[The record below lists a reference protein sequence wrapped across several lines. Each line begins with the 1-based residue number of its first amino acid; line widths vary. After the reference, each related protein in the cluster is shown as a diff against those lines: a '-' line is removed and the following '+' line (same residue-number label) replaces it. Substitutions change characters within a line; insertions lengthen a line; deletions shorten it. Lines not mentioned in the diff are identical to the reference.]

1 MKGEIKIEGAR
12 ENNLKNIDVS
22 IPWHKFTVITGLS
35 GSGKSSLA
43 LDTLYA
49 EGLRRYIECLSTYA
63 RQFLERVDRPDMDD
77 ISGLPPAVAIE
88 SRNSVRT
95 SRSTVGTTTEIYDF
109 LRLLFS
115 KVGKTFCP
123 NCDIEVR
130 KRSPEDIASELIKE
144 YQDKRVVLTFPLDDL
159 NPTPK
164 GLLSKGFTRIWLSG
178 EISQIEELETLPDGA
193 QVVIDRVSIK
203 QSSFS
208 RLVDSLEVG
217 FSDSKYVN
225 VHIVDDKSLRYSKD
239 LECTT
244 CHTKFSEPEPLLFSF
259 NSPRGA
265 CLECNGFGNILKF
278 DPELVIPNP
287 DKTLAQGAIEPFT
300 KPSHQPRMR
309 KLLENATDY
318 GVDINKPFAK
328 LSKKETGLIYEGM
341 GSYKGINGFFKYLER
356 KNYKMHVR
364 VFLSKYRSAFDCEVC
379 GGSRLKKEALWVRI
393 NNKNIAEL
401 SDLSIDKLQNF
412 FDKLE
417 LSEYENQIADEI
429 LKQIN
434 SRIDFLLKV
443 GLEYLTLS
451 RLAKTLSGGEAQRV
465 NLACQLGST
474 LTETLYIMDEPSIG
488 LHQRDLTRLIELIK
502 ELRDRDNTIV
512 IVEHDLDM
520 IGSADHIIELGPLA
534 GEGGGD
540 IVYQGSVKKFIKNG
554 NDSLT
559 KKYLLQKEGIPIP
572 TKRRKGSGKSL
583 KVLGATEHNLKNIS
597 VSFPLKTF
605 ICVTGV
611 SGSGKSSLVHD
622 VLYSAMARKFHSDI
636 ERVGQFDEIKGID
649 NISDVI
655 MLDQNPIGKTLR
667 SNPVTYIKV
676 YDQIR
681 KLLAETWQAR
691 SKGLTPSHFSFNV
704 AGGRCEIC
712 EGEGRQKVE
721 MHFLADVYVICE
733 ECNGLRF
740 KKEVLDVKYKNK
752 NIIDI
757 LALTVDQAI
766 NFFYEVPALG
776 RKLKILQDVGLG
788 YIRLGQPA
796 PTLSGG
802 EAQRIKIAREL
813 GKRGGNDILY
823 ILDEP
828 TVGLHAE
835 DVKKLLDVINKLV
848 LTGHTVLVVEHN
860 MDVIKSADHLLD
872 LGPEGGDKGGHIVV
886 QGTPEEVAVCK
897 KSHTGKF
904 LKKVLNV

>member
-1 MKGEIKIEGAR
+1 MKGKIKIEGAR
-12 ENNLKNIDVS
+12 ENNLKDIDVS

-109 LRLLFS
+109 LRLLFA
-115 KVGKTFCP
+115 KIGKTYCP
-123 NCDIEVR
+123 NCDLEVK
-130 KRSPEDIASELIKE
+130 KRSPEDIAKELIE
-144 YQDKRVVLTFPLDDL
+144 NYLDTRAVLTFPLDDL
-159 NPTPK
+159 NPSPK
-164 GLLSKGFTRIWLSG
+164 GLLSKGYTRIWLNG
-178 EISQIEELETLPDGA
+178 ETSDIEDLDELPEGA
-193 QVVIDRVSIK
+193 EIVIDRVSIK

-208 RLVDSLEVG
+208 RLVDSLETG

-225 VHIVDDKSLRYSKD
+225 VHIVDGKAHRYSKD

-244 CHTKFSEPEPLLFSF
+244 CHTKFTDPEPLLFSF

-265 CLECNGFGNILKF
+265 CLECNGFGNILKL
-278 DPELVIPNP
+278 DPDLVIPNP
-287 DKTLAQGAIEPFT
+287 DKTLAEGAIEPLT

-309 KLLENATDY
+309 KLMENAAEY
-318 GVDINKPFAK
+318 GVDVNKPFSK
-328 LSKKETGLIYEGM
+328 LSKKQIDLVYEGM
-341 GSYKGINGFFKYLER
+341 GSFKGINGFFKYLER

-364 VFLSKYRSAFDCEVC
+364 VFLSKYRSAFDCDVC
-379 GGSRLKKEALWVRI
+379 GGSRLKEEALWVKI

-401 SDLSIDKLQNF
+401 SDFSIDKLQNF

-465 NLACQLGST
+465 NLSCQLGST

-512 IVEHDLDM
+512 IVEHDFDM

-534 GEGGGD
+534 GERGGD
-540 IVYQGSVKKFIKNG
+540 IVYQGAVKNFIKNG
-554 NDSLT
+554 TDSLT
-559 KKYLLQKEGIPIP
+559 KKYLLNKEGIPIP
-572 TKRRKGSGKSL
+572 VKRRKGSGKSL
-583 KVLGATEHNLKNIS
+583 KVVGATEHNLKNLT

-605 ICVTGV
+605 LCVTGV

-622 VLYSAMARKFHSDI
+622 VLYAALARRFHSDI
-636 ERVGQFDEIKGID
+636 ERAGQYDEIKGVN

-655 MLDQNPIGKTLR
+655 MLDQKPIGKTLR

-681 KLLAETWQAR
+681 KVLSETYQAK
-691 SKGLTPSHFSFNV
+691 SKGLAQSHFSFNV
-704 AGGRCEIC
+704 AGGRCEVC

-733 ECNGLRF
+733 ECNGKRF
-740 KKEVLDVKYKNK
+740 KKEVLDIRYKNK

-766 NFFYEVPALG
+766 NFFFEVPSLG

-813 GKRGGNDILY
+813 GKRGGKDILY

-848 LTGHTVLVVEHN
+848 LSGHTVLVVEHN
-860 MDVIKSADHLLD
+860 LDVIKSADHVID
-872 LGPEGGDKGGHIVV
+872 LGPEGGDKGGNIVV
-886 QGTPEEVAVCK
+886 QGTPEEVAECK

-904 LKKVLNV
+904 LKKALRF

>member
-12 ENNLKNIDVS
+12 ENNLKNVNVI
-22 IPWHKFTVITGLS
+22 IPWHKFTVVTGLS

-109 LRLLFS
+109 LRLLYS
-115 KVGKTFCP
+115 KIGKTSCP
-123 NCDIEVR
+123 DCNSEVK
-130 KRSPEDIASELIKE
+130 KRSPEDIASELIE
-144 YQDKRVVLTFPLDDL
+144 HYNGKRAVITFPIDDL
-159 NPTPK
+159 SPTPG
-164 GLLSKGFTRIWLSG
+164 GLLSKGFTRIWLGGSLS
-178 EISQIEELETLPDGA
+178 ELEELKELPEGTE
-193 QVVIDRVSIK
+193 VVLDRVSIK
-203 QSSFS
+203 KGSFS
-208 RLVDSLEVG
+208 RLVDSLELG
-217 FSDSKYVN
+217 FSDSKYVIA
-225 VHIVDDKSLRYSKD
+225 HILEDNSIRYSKD
-239 LECTT
+239 LECNS
-244 CHTKFSEPEPLLFSF
+244 CNRKFSEPDPLLFSF
-259 NSPRGA
+259 NSPKGA
-265 CLECNGFGNILKF
+265 CVECNGFGNVLRI
-278 DPELVIPNP
+278 DPNLVIPNP
-287 DKTLAQGAIEPFT
+287 DKTLAEGAIEPLT
-300 KPSHQPRMR
+300 KPSHQFRMR
-309 KLLENATDY
+309 KLLENAAEY
-318 GVDINKPFAK
+318 GVDINKPFSK
-328 LSKKETGLIYEGM
+328 LSKKETEMVYEGM
-341 GSYKGINGFFKYLER
+341 GSFKGINGFFKYLER

-364 VFLSKYRSAFDCEVC
+364 VFLSKYRSAFDCDTC
-379 GGSRLKKEALWVRI
+379 GGSRLKNEALWVKI
-393 NNKNIAEL
+393 DGKNIAEL
-401 SDLSIDKLQNF
+401 SDLSIDKLKDF
-412 FDKLE
+412 VDKLE
-417 LSEYENQIADEI
+417 LTEYENQIADEI

-443 GLEYLTLS
+443 GLQYLTLS

-488 LHQRDLTRLIELIK
+488 LHQRDLTRLIELIM

-512 IVEHDLDM
+512 IVEHDFDM
-520 IGSADHIIELGPLA
+520 IGSADHIIELGPMA
-534 GEGGGD
+534 GERGGN
-540 IVYQGSVKKFIKNG
+540 IVYQGDIKNFLKNG
-554 NDSLT
+554 TESLT
-559 KKYLLQKEGIPIP
+559 KKYLLQKEGIPVP
-572 TKRRKGSGKSL
+572 SKRRKGSGKSL
-583 KVLGATEHNLKNIS
+583 TIVGAREHNLKKLTLS
-597 VSFPLKTF
+597 VPLKTF

-622 VLYSAMARKFHSDI
+622 VLYAALARRFHSEV
-636 ERVGQFDEIKGID
+636 ERVGEFDEIRDMD
-649 NISDVI
+649 NVSDVI

-681 KLLAETWQAR
+681 KVLADTYQAR
-691 SKGLTPSHFSFNV
+691 SKNLTASHFSFNV
-704 AGGRCEIC
+704 AGGRCEVC

-721 MHFLADVYVICE
+721 MLFLADVYVVCE
-733 ECNGLRF
+733 ECNGMRF
-740 KKEVLDVKYKNK
+740 KKEVLDIKYKSK
-752 NIIDI
+752 NIMDV
-757 LALTVDQAI
+757 LDLTVDQAI
-766 NFFYEVPALG
+766 NFFYEVPSLG

-788 YIRLGQPA
+788 YLRLGQPA

-813 GKRGGNDILY
+813 GRRKGKDILY

-848 LTGHTVLVVEHN
+848 LSGHTVLVVEHN
-860 MDVIKSADHLLD
+860 LDVIKSADHVID
-872 LGPEGGDKGGHIVV
+872 LGPEGGDKGGNLVV
-886 QGTPEEVAVCK
+886 QGTPEEVAECK

>member
-12 ENNLKNIDVS
+12 ENNLKNINVS

-109 LRLLFS
+109 LRLLYS

-123 NCDIEVR
+123 NCDIEV
-130 KRSPEDIASELIKE
+130 KLRSPEDIARELVE
-144 YQDKRVVLTFPLDDL
+144 NYSDKRAVLTFPLDDM
-159 NPTPK
+159 NPTPN
-164 GLLSKGFTRIWLSG
+164 GLLSKGFTRIWLN
-178 EISQIEELETLPDGA
+178 EDILDLEDLEKLPEGSE
-193 QVVIDRVSIK
+193 VVIDRVSIK

-208 RLVDSLEVG
+208 RIVGSLETG
-217 FSDSKYVN
+217 FSDSKYVH
-225 VHIVDDKSLRYSKD
+225 VHIVDDKMLRYSKD
-239 LECTT
+239 LECTS
-244 CHTKFSEPEPLLFSF
+244 CHTKFSDPEPLLFSF

-265 CLECNGFGNILKF
+265 CPECNGFGNILKL
-278 DPELVIPNP
+278 DPSLVIPNP
-287 DKTLAQGAIEPFT
+287 DKTLAEGAIEPLT
-300 KPSHQPRMR
+300 KPSHQVRMR
-309 KLLENATDY
+309 KLLESAAEY
-318 GVDINKPFAK
+318 GIDVNKPFSK
-328 LSKKETGLIYEGM
+328 LPKKSVDSVYEGM
-341 GSYKGINGFFKYLER
+341 GSFKGINGFFKYLER
-356 KNYKMHVR
+356 KSYKMHVR
-364 VFLSKYRSAFDCEVC
+364 VFLSKYRSAFDCDVC
-379 GGSRLKKEALWVRI
+379 GGSRIKKEALWVKVGG
-393 NNKNIAEL
+393 KNISEL
-401 SDLSIDKLQNF
+401 SDLSIDKLKKF

-417 LSEYENQIADEI
+417 LSEYEAQIADEI

-434 SRIDFLLKV
+434 SRIIFLDKV

-451 RLAKTLSGGEAQRV
+451 RLSKTLSGGEAQRV

-512 IVEHDLDM
+512 IVEHDFDM
-520 IGSADHIIELGPLA
+520 IGSADHIVELGPMA
-534 GEGGGD
+534 GEKGGD
-540 IVYQGSVKKFIKNG
+540 IVYQGPVKNFLKNG
-554 NDSLT
+554 TNSLT
-559 KKYLLQKEGIPIP
+559 KKYLLEKEGMPVP
-572 TKRRKGSGKSL
+572 EKRRKGGSNKL
-583 KVLGATEHNLKNIS
+583 KIVGARENNLKDLTLSI
-597 VSFPLKTF
+597 PLKSF

-622 VLYSAMARKFHSDI
+622 VLYAALARRFRSDV
-636 ERVGQFDEIKGID
+636 ERVGLYDDIKGTD

-681 KLLAETWQAR
+681 KVLAETWQAK
-691 SKGLTPSHFSFNV
+691 SKGLTASHFSFNV
-704 AGGRCEIC
+704 AGGRCEVC

-721 MHFLADVYVICE
+721 MHFLADVYVVCE
-733 ECNGLRF
+733 ECNGNRF

-752 NIIDI
+752 NINDI
-757 LALTVDQAI
+757 LALTVDEAI
-766 NFFYEVPALG
+766 NFFFEVPSLG

-848 LTGHTVLVVEHN
+848 LSGHTVLVVEHN
-860 MDVIKSADHLLD
+860 LDVIKSADHVID
-872 LGPEGGDKGGHIVV
+872 LGPEGGDKGGNIVV
-886 QGTPEEVAVCK
+886 QGTPEEVADCK

-904 LKKVLNV
+904 LKKVLNL

>member
-115 KVGKTFCP
+115 KIGKTFCP
-123 NCDIEVR
+123 NCDIEVK
-130 KRSPEDIASELIKE
+130 KRSPGDIAKELIE
-144 YQDKRVVLTFPLDDL
+144 NFEEKRAVLTFPLDDL

-164 GLLSKGFTRIWLSG
+164 GLLSKGFTRMWLNG
-178 EISQIEELETLPDGA
+178 EISQLEELETLPDGA

-203 QSSFS
+203 QNSLS
-208 RLVDSLEVG
+208 RLVDSLEIG
-217 FSDSKYVN
+217 FSDSKYIN
-225 VHIVDDKSLRYSKD
+225 VHIVDDQSLRYSKD
-239 LECTT
+239 LECTS

-265 CLECNGFGNILKF
+265 CTECNGFGNILKF
-278 DPELVIPNP
+278 DPDLVIPNP

-300 KPSHQPRMR
+300 KPSHKPRMR
-309 KLLENATDY
+309 KLLESAADY
-318 GVDINKPFAK
+318 GVDINKPFSK
-328 LSKKETGLIYEGM
+328 LSKKETSLVYEGM
-341 GSYKGINGFFKYLER
+341 GSYKGINGFFQYLER

-379 GGSRLKKEALWVRI
+379 GGSRLKKEALWVKI
-393 NNKNIAEL
+393 QGKNIAEL
-401 SDLSIDKLQNF
+401 SDLSIDKLQKF

-417 LSEYENQIADEI
+417 LSEYESQIADEI

-488 LHQRDLTRLIELIK
+488 LHQRDLTRLIDLIK

-512 IVEHDLDM
+512 IVEHDFDM

-554 NDSLT
+554 TDSLT
-559 KKYLLQKEGIPIP
+559 KKYLLEKEGIPIP
-572 TKRRKGSGKSL
+572 TKRRKGSGRSL

-622 VLYSAMARKFHSDI
+622 VLYSSMARKFRSDI
-636 ERVGQFDEIKGID
+636 ERVGLFDEIKGVD

-681 KLLAETWQAR
+681 KVLADTYQAR
-691 SKGLTPSHFSFNV
+691 SKGLTASHFSFNV
-704 AGGRCEIC
+704 AGGRCEVC

-860 MDVIKSADHLLD
+860 MDVIKSADHVLD

-886 QGTPEEVAVCK
+886 QGTPEEVADCK
-897 KSHTGKF
+897 ESHTGKF

>member
-1 MKGEIKIEGAR
+1 MKGEIKIVGAR
-12 ENNLKNIDVS
+12 ENNLKNLNVS

-109 LRLLFS
+109 LRLLYS
-115 KVGKTFCP
+115 KIGKTFCP
-123 NCDIEVR
+123 NCDIEV
-130 KRSPEDIASELIKE
+130 KLRSPEDIVHELLE
-144 YQDKRVVLTFPLDDL
+144 HYQDKRAVITFPIRDL
-159 NPTPK
+159 NPTPN
-164 GLLSKGFTRIWLSG
+164 GLLSKGFTRIWLNKETS
-178 EISQIEELETLPDGA
+178 EIEELEKLPEGA
-193 QVVIDRVSIK
+193 EVVIDRIVIKKSSVSRI
-203 QSSFS
+203 
-208 RLVDSLEVG
+208 VDSLEVG
-217 FSDSKYVN
+217 FSDSKYV
-225 VHIVDDKSLRYSKD
+225 IVNILDGKALRYSKD
-239 LECTT
+239 LECTS
-244 CHTKFSEPEPLLFSF
+244 CHTKFAEPEPLLFSF

-265 CLECNGFGNILKF
+265 CLECNGFGNILKL
-278 DPELVIPNP
+278 DPDLVIPNP
-287 DKTLAQGAIEPFT
+287 EKSLAQGVVEPLT

-309 KLLENATDY
+309 KLLESAEEY
-318 GVDINKPFAK
+318 GVDTNKPFSQ
-328 LSKKETGLIYEGM
+328 LSKKSKDLVFQGM
-341 GSYKGINGFFKYLER
+341 GSFNGVNGFFKYLER
-356 KNYKMHVR
+356 KSYKMHVR
-364 VFLSKYRSAFDCEVC
+364 VFLSKYRSAFDCDVC

-393 NNKNIAEL
+393 GGRNISEL
-401 SDLSIDKLQNF
+401 SDLSIGMLKTF
-412 FDKLE
+412 FDKLKITD
-417 LSEYENQIADEI
+417 YESQIADEI

-434 SRIDFLLKV
+434 SRVSFLLKV

-488 LHQRDLTRLIELIK
+488 LHQRDLARLIELIK

-512 IVEHDLDM
+512 VVEHDFDM
-520 IGSADHIIELGPLA
+520 IGSADHIIELGPMA
-534 GEGGGD
+534 GERGGD
-540 IVYQGSVKKFIKNG
+540 IVYQGDVKSFLRNG
-554 NDSLT
+554 ADSLT

-572 TKRRKGSGKSL
+572 SKRRKGSGKSL
-583 KVLGATEHNLKNIS
+583 TVVGASEHNLKN
-597 VSFPLKTF
+597 VTLSFPLKTF
-605 ICVTGV
+605 TCVTGV

-622 VLYSAMARKFHSDI
+622 VLYSALARKFRSDI
-636 ERVGQFDEIKGID
+636 ERVGQYNEIKGMD
-649 NISDVI
+649 YISDVI

-667 SNPVTYIKV
+667 SNPVTYIKI

-681 KLLAETWQAR
+681 KVLAETWQAR

-704 AGGRCEIC
+704 AGGRCEVC

-721 MHFLADVYVICE
+721 MLFLADVYVICE
-733 ECNGLRF
+733 ECGGKRF
-740 KKEVLDVKYKNK
+740 KKDVLDVQYKNN

-757 LALTVDQAI
+757 LALTVDDAI
-766 NFFYEVPALG
+766 NFFFEIPSLG

-848 LTGHTVLVVEHN
+848 FSGHTVLVVEHN
-860 MDVIKSADHLLD
+860 MDVIKSADHVID

-886 QGTPEEVAVCK
+886 QGTPEEIAECK
-897 KSHTGKF
+897 KSHTGEY
-904 LKKVLNV
+904 LKRSLGL

>member
-12 ENNLKNIDVS
+12 ENNLKNVDVS
-22 IPWHKFTVITGLS
+22 IPWHKFTVVTGLS

-109 LRLLFS
+109 LRLLFA
-115 KVGKTFCP
+115 KIGKTFCP
-123 NCDIEVR
+123 TCSIEV
-130 KRSPEDIASELIKE
+130 KIKSPEDIAAELVNGYSEN
-144 YQDKRVVLTFPLDDL
+144 RAVMTFPLDDI

-164 GLLSKGFTRIWLSG
+164 GLLSKGFTRIWLDG
-178 EISQIEELETLPDGA
+178 EISDLEELDELPQGA

-208 RLVDSLEVG
+208 RIVESLEAG
-217 FSDSKYVN
+217 FSDSKYVI
-225 VHIVDDKSLRYSKD
+225 VHIVDGESLRFSKD
-239 LECTT
+239 LECTS
-244 CHTKFSEPEPLLFSF
+244 CDAKFTEPEPLLFSF

-265 CLECNGFGNILKF
+265 CAECNGFGNILKL
-278 DPELVIPNP
+278 DPDLVIPNP
-287 DKTLAQGAIEPFT
+287 DKSLAQGAIEPLT
-300 KPSHQPRMR
+300 KPSHQFRMR
-309 KLLENATDY
+309 KMLESAAEY
-318 GVDINKPFAK
+318 GVDVNKPFSK
-328 LSKKETGLIYEGM
+328 LPKKSVERVYEGM
-341 GSYKGINGFFKYLER
+341 GSFKGINGFFAYLER
-356 KNYKMHVR
+356 KSYKMHVR

-379 GGSRLKKEALWVRI
+379 GGSRLKNEALWVKVGGRS
-393 NNKNIAEL
+393 IAEL
-401 SDLSIDKLQNF
+401 SEFSILNLKKF
-412 FDKLE
+412 FDELE
-417 LSEYENQIADEI
+417 LSEYETQIADEI

-434 SRIDFLLKV
+434 SRISFLVKV

-451 RLAKTLSGGEAQRV
+451 RLSKTLSGGEAQRV

-488 LHQRDLTRLIELIK
+488 LHQRDLSRLIELIK
-502 ELRDRDNTIV
+502 DLRDRDNTIV
-512 IVEHDLDM
+512 IVEHDFDM
-520 IGSADHIIELGPLA
+520 IGAADHIVELGPKA
-534 GEGGGD
+534 GERGGE
-540 IVYQGSVKKFIKNG
+540 IVYQGEIKKFLNNG
-554 NDSLT
+554 VSTLT
-559 KKYLLQKEGIPIP
+559 KKYLLEQEGIEVPK
-572 TKRRKGSGKSL
+572 KRRKGSSKTI
-583 KVLGATEHNLKNIS
+583 KVLGATENNLKNLN
-597 VSFPLKTF
+597 VEFPLKTF

-622 VLYSAMARKFHSDI
+622 VLYAALARRFHSDI
-636 ERVGQFDEIKGID
+636 ERVGSYKEIKGLN

-681 KLLAETWQAR
+681 KVLADTWQAK
-691 SKGLTPSHFSFNV
+691 SKGLTASHFSFNV
-704 AGGRCEIC
+704 AGGRCEVC

-733 ECNGLRF
+733 ECGGKRF
-740 KKEVLDVKYKNK
+740 KKEVLDIKYKSK
-752 NIIDI
+752 NVIEI
-757 LALTVDQAI
+757 LELTVDEAI
-766 NFFYEVPALG
+766 NFFFEVPSLG

-813 GKRGGNDILY
+813 GKRGGSDILY

-848 LTGHTVLVVEHN
+848 LSGHTVLVVEHN
-860 MDVIKSADHLLD
+860 LDVIKSADYVID
-872 LGPEGGDKGGHIVV
+872 LGPEGGDKGGQIVA
-886 QGTPEEVAVCK
+886 QGSPEEIAQCK

-904 LKKVLNV
+904 LKKYLTT

>member
-1 MKGEIKIEGAR
+1 MNGEIKIEGAR

-95 SRSTVGTTTEIYDF
+95 SRSTVGTTTEVYDY

-115 KVGKTFCP
+115 KIGKTFCP
-123 NCDIEVR
+123 NCDVEV
-130 KRSPEDIASELIKE
+130 KLRSPEDIAKELVE
-144 YQDKRVVLTFPLDDL
+144 NYVDKRAVLTFPIEDM
-159 NPTPK
+159 NPTPR
-164 GLLSKGFTRIWLSG
+164 GLLSKGFTRVLLDG
-178 EISQIEELETLPDGA
+178 EISDLEDLEELPTQAE
-193 QVVIDRVSIK
+193 VVIDRVSIK
-203 QSSFS
+203 KSSFS
-208 RLVDSLEVG
+208 RIVDSLETG
-217 FSDSKYVN
+217 FSDCKYVH
-225 VHIVDDKSLRYSKD
+225 VHIVDGQMLRYSKD
-239 LECTT
+239 LECTS
-244 CHTKFSEPEPLLFSF
+244 CHTKFSDPEPLLFSF

-265 CLECNGFGNILKF
+265 CPECNGFGNILKL
-278 DPELVIPNP
+278 DPSLIIPNP
-287 DKTLAQGAIEPFT
+287 DKSLAEGAIEPLT
-300 KPSHQPRMR
+300 KPSHQFRMR
-309 KLLENATDY
+309 KLMESAAEY
-318 GVDINKPFAK
+318 GVDVNKPFSK
-328 LSKKETGLIYEGM
+328 LPKKSIERVYEGM
-341 GSYKGINGFFKYLER
+341 GSFKGINGFFKYLER
-356 KNYKMHVR
+356 KSYKMHVR
-364 VFLSKYRSAFDCEVC
+364 VFLSKYRSAFDCDVC
-379 GGSRLKKEALWVRI
+379 GGSRLKKEALWVKVGE
-393 NNKNIAEL
+393 KNIAEL
-401 SDLSIDKLQNF
+401 SDLSISKLKKF
-412 FDKLE
+412 FDKLKVT
-417 LSEYENQIADEI
+417 EYENEIADEI

-434 SRIDFLLKV
+434 SRISFLVKV

-451 RLAKTLSGGEAQRV
+451 RLSKTLSGGEAQRV

-512 IVEHDLDM
+512 IVEHDFDM
-520 IGSADHIIELGPLA
+520 IGSADHIVELGPMA
-534 GEGGGD
+534 GERGGE
-540 IVYQGSVKKFIKNG
+540 IVYQGDIKAFLKNG

-559 KKYLLQKEGIPIP
+559 KNYLLQKEGIPIP
-572 TKRRKGSGKSL
+572 DKRRKRSAKSI
-583 KVLGATEHNLKNIS
+583 KIIGASENNLKDLDVTI
-597 VSFPLKTF
+597 PLKTF

-622 VLYSAMARKFHSDI
+622 VLYSALARRFHSEV
-636 ERVGQFDEIKGID
+636 ERVGVYDEIKGMD

-676 YDQIR
+676 YDAIR
-681 KLLAETWQAR
+681 KVLADTWQAK
-691 SKGLTPSHFSFNV
+691 SKGLTASHFSFNV
-704 AGGRCEIC
+704 AGGRCDVC
-712 EGEGRQKVE
+712 EGEGQQKVE
-721 MHFLADVYVICE
+721 MLFLADVYVVCE
-733 ECNGLRF
+733 ECGGDRF
-740 KKEVLDVKYKNK
+740 KKEVLDIRYKNK
-752 NIIDI
+752 NINDI
-757 LALTVDQAI
+757 LAITVNEAI
-766 NFFYEVPALG
+766 NFFHEVPSLG

-813 GKRGGNDILY
+813 GKRGGTDILY

-835 DVKKLLDVINKLV
+835 DVKKLLDVMNKLV
-848 LTGHTVLVVEHN
+848 LSGHTVLVVEHN
-860 MDVIKSADHLLD
+860 LDVIKSADHIID
-872 LGPEGGDKGGHIVV
+872 LGPEGGDAGGHIVA
-886 QGTPEEVAVCK
+886 QGTPEEVALCK

-904 LKKVLNV
+904 LKKVLKT

>member
-109 LRLLFS
+109 LRLLFA
-115 KVGKTFCP
+115 KIGKTFCP
-123 NCDIEVR
+123 NCDLEVK
-130 KRSPEDIASELIKE
+130 KRSPEDIAKELIE
-144 YQDKRVVLTFPLDDL
+144 NYLDTRAVLTFPLDDL
-159 NPTPK
+159 NPSPK
-164 GLLSKGFTRIWLSG
+164 GLLSKGFTRIWLNG
-178 EISQIEELETLPDGA
+178 ETSDIEDLDELPVAAE
-193 QVVIDRVSIK
+193 VVIDRVSIK

-208 RLVDSLEVG
+208 RLVDSLETG

-225 VHIVDDKSLRYSKD
+225 VHIVDGKAHRYSKD

-244 CHTKFSEPEPLLFSF
+244 CHTKFTDPEPLLFSF

-265 CLECNGFGNILKF
+265 CLECNGFGNILKL
-278 DPELVIPNP
+278 DPDLVIPNP
-287 DKTLAQGAIEPFT
+287 DKTLAEGAIEPLT

-309 KLLENATDY
+309 KLMENAAEY
-318 GVDINKPFAK
+318 GVDINKPFSK
-328 LSKKETGLIYEGM
+328 LSKKQTDLVYEGM
-341 GSYKGINGFFKYLER
+341 GSFKGINGFFKYLER

-364 VFLSKYRSAFDCEVC
+364 VFLSKYRSAFDCDVC
-379 GGSRLKKEALWVRI
+379 GGSRLKKEALWVKI

-401 SDLSIDKLQNF
+401 SDFSIDKLQNF

-429 LKQIN
+429 LKQIH

-465 NLACQLGST
+465 NLSCQLGST

-488 LHQRDLTRLIELIK
+488 LHQRDLSRLIELIK

-512 IVEHDLDM
+512 IVEHDFDM

-534 GEGGGD
+534 GERGGD
-540 IVYQGSVKKFIKNG
+540 IVYQGSVKTFIKNG
-554 NDSLT
+554 TDSLT
-559 KKYLLQKEGIPIP
+559 KKYLLNKEGIPIP
-572 TKRRKGSGKSL
+572 LKRRKGSGKSL
-583 KVLGATEHNLKNIS
+583 KVVGATEHNLKNLT

-605 ICVTGV
+605 LCVTGV

-622 VLYSAMARKFHSDI
+622 VLYSALARRFHSDI
-636 ERVGQFDEIKGID
+636 ERAGQYDEIKGVD

-681 KLLAETWQAR
+681 KVLSDTYQAK

-704 AGGRCEIC
+704 AGGRCEVC

-733 ECNGLRF
+733 ECNGKRF
-740 KKEVLDVKYKNK
+740 KKEVLDIKYKNK

-766 NFFYEVPALG
+766 NFFFEVPSLG

-848 LTGHTVLVVEHN
+848 LSGHTVLVVEHN
-860 MDVIKSADHLLD
+860 LDVIKSADHVID
-872 LGPEGGDKGGHIVV
+872 LGPEGGNKGGHIVV
-886 QGTPEEVAVCK
+886 QGTPEEVAECK

-904 LKKVLNV
+904 LKKALHL

>member
-12 ENNLKNIDVS
+12 ENNLKNLNFS

-63 RQFLERVDRPDMDD
+63 RQFLERVERPDMDD

-115 KVGKTFCP
+115 KIGKTFCP
-123 NCDIEVR
+123 NCDIEV
-130 KRSPEDIASELIKE
+130 KLRSPEDIVHELLE
-144 YQDKRVVLTFPLDDL
+144 HFQDKRAVLTFPLEEL

-164 GLLSKGFTRIWLSG
+164 GLLSKGFTRILLNG
-178 EISQIEELETLPDGA
+178 ETSEIEELEKLPQGA
-193 QVVIDRVSIK
+193 EVVIDRVVIK
-203 QSSFS
+203 KSSLS

-225 VHIVDDKSLRYSKD
+225 VHILDGKALRYSKD
-239 LECTT
+239 LECTS
-244 CHTKFSEPEPLLFSF
+244 CHTKFTESTPLHFSF

-265 CLECNGFGNILKF
+265 CHECNGFGNILKL
-278 DPELVIPNP
+278 DPDLVIPNP
-287 DKTLAQGAIEPFT
+287 EKSLAQGVVEPLT
-300 KPSHQPRMR
+300 KPSHKPRMR
-309 KLLENATDY
+309 KLLESAEEY
-318 GVDINKPFAK
+318 GVDTHKPFSQ
-328 LSKKETGLIYEGM
+328 LSKKSKDLVFQGM
-341 GSYKGINGFFKYLER
+341 GSFKGIEGFFKYLER
-356 KNYKMHVR
+356 KSYKMHVR
-364 VFLSKYRSAFDCEVC
+364 VFLSKYRSAYDCDIC
-379 GGSRLKKEALWVRI
+379 GGSRLKKEALWVRVGG
-393 NNKNIAEL
+393 KNISEL
-401 SDLSIDKLQNF
+401 SDLSIDKLKIF
-412 FDKLE
+412 FDKLK
-417 LSEYENQIADEI
+417 LSEYESQIADEI

-434 SRIDFLLKV
+434 SRISFLVKV

-512 IVEHDLDM
+512 VVEHDFDM
-520 IGSADHIIELGPLA
+520 IVSADHIVELGPLA
-534 GEGGGD
+534 GERGGD
-540 IVYQGSVKKFIKNG
+540 IVYQGTVKNFLKNG
-554 NDSLT
+554 ADSLT
-559 KKYLLQKEGIPIP
+559 KKYLLEKEAIPIP
-572 TKRRKGSGKSL
+572 AKRRKGSGKSL
-583 KVLGATEHNLKNIS
+583 TVVGAKENNLKNITM
-597 VSFPLKTF
+597 SFPLKSF

-622 VLYSAMARKFHSDI
+622 VLYSALARKFRSDI
-636 ERVGQFDEIKGID
+636 ERVGQYDDIKGAN

-681 KLLAETWQAR
+681 KVLADTWQAR

-704 AGGRCEIC
+704 AGGRCEVC
-712 EGEGRQKVE
+712 EGEGRQKIE

-733 ECNGLRF
+733 ECNGKRF
-740 KKEVLDVKYKNK
+740 KKEVLDIKYKNK

-766 NFFYEVPALG
+766 NFFFEVPSLG

-813 GKRGGNDILY
+813 GRRGGNDILY

-848 LTGHTVLVVEHN
+848 LSGHTVLVVEHN
-860 MDVIKSADHLLD
+860 MDVIKSADHVID
-872 LGPEGGDKGGHIVV
+872 LGPEGGDEGGHIVV
-886 QGTPEEVAVCK
+886 QGTPEEVAECK
-897 KSHTGKF
+897 KSHTGKY
-904 LKKVLNV
+904 LKKALGL

>member
-12 ENNLKNIDVS
+12 ENNLKNVDVS
-22 IPWHKFTVITGLS
+22 IPWHKFTVVTGLS

-109 LRLLFS
+109 LRLLFA
-115 KVGKTFCP
+115 KIGKTFCP
-123 NCDIEVR
+123 TCSIEV
-130 KRSPEDIASELIKE
+130 KIKSPEDIAAELVNGYSEN
-144 YQDKRVVLTFPLDDL
+144 RAVMTFPLDDI

-164 GLLSKGFTRIWLSG
+164 GLLSKGFTRIWLDG
-178 EISQIEELETLPDGA
+178 EISDLEELDELPQGA

-208 RLVDSLEVG
+208 RIVESLEAG
-217 FSDSKYVN
+217 FSDSKYVI
-225 VHIVDDKSLRYSKD
+225 VHIVDGESLRFSKD
-239 LECTT
+239 LECTS
-244 CHTKFSEPEPLLFSF
+244 CDAKFTEPEPLLFSF

-265 CLECNGFGNILKF
+265 CAECNGFGNILKL
-278 DPELVIPNP
+278 DPDLVIPNP
-287 DKTLAQGAIEPFT
+287 DKSLAQGAIEPLT
-300 KPSHQPRMR
+300 KPSHQFRMR
-309 KLLENATDY
+309 KMLESAAEY
-318 GVDINKPFAK
+318 GVDVNKPFSK
-328 LSKKETGLIYEGM
+328 LPKKSVERVYEGM
-341 GSYKGINGFFKYLER
+341 GSFKGINGFFAYLER
-356 KNYKMHVR
+356 KSYKMHVR

-379 GGSRLKKEALWVRI
+379 GGSRLKNEALWVKVGGRS
-393 NNKNIAEL
+393 IAEL
-401 SDLSIDKLQNF
+401 SEFSILNLKKF
-412 FDKLE
+412 FDELE
-417 LSEYENQIADEI
+417 LSEYETQIADEI

-434 SRIDFLLKV
+434 SRISFLVKV

-451 RLAKTLSGGEAQRV
+451 RLSKTLSGGEAQRV

-488 LHQRDLTRLIELIK
+488 LHQRDLSRLIELIK
-502 ELRDRDNTIV
+502 DLRDRDNTIV
-512 IVEHDLDM
+512 IVEHDFDM
-520 IGSADHIIELGPLA
+520 IGAADHIVELGPKA
-534 GEGGGD
+534 GERGGE
-540 IVYQGSVKKFIKNG
+540 IVYQGEIKKFLNNG
-554 NDSLT
+554 VSTLT
-559 KKYLLQKEGIPIP
+559 KKYLLEQEGIEVPK
-572 TKRRKGSGKSL
+572 KRRKGSSKTI
-583 KVLGATEHNLKNIS
+583 KVLGATENNLKNLDAE
-597 VSFPLKTF
+597 FPLKTF

-622 VLYSAMARKFHSDI
+622 VLYAALARRFHSDI
-636 ERVGQFDEIKGID
+636 ERVGSYKEIKGLN

-681 KLLAETWQAR
+681 KVLADTWQAK
-691 SKGLTPSHFSFNV
+691 SKGLTASHFSFNV
-704 AGGRCEIC
+704 AGGRCEVC

-733 ECNGLRF
+733 ECGGKRF
-740 KKEVLDVKYKNK
+740 KKEVLDIKYKSK
-752 NIIDI
+752 NVIEI
-757 LALTVDQAI
+757 LELTVDEAI
-766 NFFYEVPALG
+766 NFFFEVPSLG

-813 GKRGGNDILY
+813 GKRGGSDILY

-848 LTGHTVLVVEHN
+848 LSGHTVLVVEHN
-860 MDVIKSADHLLD
+860 LDVIKSADYVID
-872 LGPEGGDKGGHIVV
+872 LGPEGGDKGGQIVA
-886 QGTPEEVAVCK
+886 QGSPEEIAQCK

-904 LKKVLNV
+904 LKKYLTT

>member
-12 ENNLKNIDVS
+12 ENNLKNINVS

-123 NCDIEVR
+123 NCDIEV
-130 KRSPEDIASELIKE
+130 KLRSPEDIAHELVE
-144 YQDKRVVLTFPLDDL
+144 NYSDKRAVLTFPLEDM

-164 GLLSKGFTRIWLSG
+164 GLLSKGFTRIWLNG
-178 EISQIEELETLPDGA
+178 ELSNLEDLEKLPEGS

-208 RLVDSLEVG
+208 RIVGSLETG
-217 FSDSKYVN
+217 FSDSKYVH
-225 VHIVDDKSLRYSKD
+225 VHILDGKTLRYSKD
-239 LECTT
+239 LECTS

-265 CLECNGFGNILKF
+265 CTECNGFGNILKL
-278 DPELVIPNP
+278 DPSLVIPNS
-287 DKTLAQGAIEPFT
+287 DKTLAEGAIEPLT
-300 KPSHQPRMR
+300 KPSHQIRMR
-309 KLLENATDY
+309 KLLESAAEY
-318 GVDINKPFAK
+318 GVDINKPFSK
-328 LSKKETGLIYEGM
+328 LSKKSIDRVYEGM
-341 GSYKGINGFFKYLER
+341 GSFKGINGFFNYLER
-356 KNYKMHVR
+356 KSYKMHVR
-364 VFLSKYRSAFDCEVC
+364 VFLSKYRSAFDCDVC
-379 GGSRLKKEALWVRI
+379 GGSRIKKEALWVKVGG
-393 NNKNIAEL
+393 KNISEL
-401 SDLSIDKLQNF
+401 SALSIDKLKKF
-412 FDKLE
+412 FDKLN
-417 LSEYENQIADEI
+417 LSEYETQIADEI

-434 SRIDFLLKV
+434 SRISFLDKV

-451 RLAKTLSGGEAQRV
+451 RLSKTLSGGEAQRV

-512 IVEHDLDM
+512 IVEHDFDM
-520 IGSADHIIELGPLA
+520 IGSADHIVELGPMA
-534 GEGGGD
+534 GEKGGD
-540 IVYQGSVKKFIKNG
+540 IVYQGSVKNFLKNG
-554 NDSLT
+554 TSSLT
-559 KKYLLQKEGIPIP
+559 KKYLQEKEGIPIP
-572 TKRRKGSGKSL
+572 KKRRKGGSK
-583 KVLGATEHNLKNIS
+583 NLKIVGARENNLKDLALSI
-597 VSFPLKTF
+597 PLKTF
-605 ICVTGV
+605 VCVTGV

-622 VLYSAMARKFHSDI
+622 VLYAALARRFRSDV
-636 ERVGQFDEIKGID
+636 ERVGLYDDIKGAD

-681 KLLAETWQAR
+681 KALAETWQAK
-691 SKGLTPSHFSFNV
+691 SKGLTASHFSFNV
-704 AGGRCEIC
+704 AGGRCEVC

-721 MHFLADVYVICE
+721 MHFLADVYVVCE
-733 ECNGLRF
+733 ECGGNRF

-752 NIIDI
+752 NINDI

-766 NFFYEVPALG
+766 NFFFEIPSLG

-823 ILDEP
+823 LLDEP

-848 LTGHTVLVVEHN
+848 LSGHTVLVVEHN
-860 MDVIKSADHLLD
+860 MDVIKSADHVID
-872 LGPEGGDKGGHIVV
+872 LGPEGGDKGGNIVV
-886 QGTPEEVAVCK
+886 QGTPEEVAECK

-904 LKKVLNV
+904 LKKVLNL

>member
-12 ENNLKNIDVS
+12 ENNLKNINVS

-109 LRLLFS
+109 LRLLYS

-123 NCDIEVR
+123 NCDIEV
-130 KRSPEDIASELIKE
+130 KLRSPEDIARELVE
-144 YQDKRVVLTFPLDDL
+144 NYSDKRAVLTFPLDDM

-164 GLLSKGFTRIWLSG
+164 GLLSKGFTRIWLN
-178 EISQIEELETLPDGA
+178 EDILDLEDLEKLPEGSE
-193 QVVIDRVSIK
+193 VVIDRVSIK

-208 RLVDSLEVG
+208 RIVGSLETG
-217 FSDSKYVN
+217 FSDSKYVH
-225 VHIVDDKSLRYSKD
+225 VHIVDDKMLRYSKD
-239 LECTT
+239 LECTS
-244 CHTKFSEPEPLLFSF
+244 CHTKFSDPEPLLFSF

-265 CLECNGFGNILKF
+265 CPECNGFGNILKL
-278 DPELVIPNP
+278 DPSLVIPNP
-287 DKTLAQGAIEPFT
+287 DKTLAEGAIEPLT
-300 KPSHQPRMR
+300 KPSHQVRMR
-309 KLLENATDY
+309 KLLESAAEY
-318 GVDINKPFAK
+318 GVDVNKPFSK
-328 LSKKETGLIYEGM
+328 LPKKSVDSVYEGM
-341 GSYKGINGFFKYLER
+341 GSFKGINGFFKYLER
-356 KNYKMHVR
+356 KSYKMHVR
-364 VFLSKYRSAFDCEVC
+364 VFLSKYRSAFDCDVC
-379 GGSRLKKEALWVRI
+379 GGSRIKKEALWVKVGG
-393 NNKNIAEL
+393 KNISEL
-401 SDLSIDKLQNF
+401 SDLSIDKLKKF

-417 LSEYENQIADEI
+417 LSEYEAQIADEI

-434 SRIDFLLKV
+434 SRISFLDKV

-451 RLAKTLSGGEAQRV
+451 RLSKTLSGGEAQRV

-512 IVEHDLDM
+512 IVEHDFDI
-520 IGSADHIIELGPLA
+520 IGSADHIVELGPMA
-534 GEGGGD
+534 GEKGGD
-540 IVYQGSVKKFIKNG
+540 IVYQGPVKNFLKNG
-554 NDSLT
+554 TNSLT
-559 KKYLLQKEGIPIP
+559 KKYLLEKEGIPVP
-572 TKRRKGSGKSL
+572 EKRRKGGSNKL
-583 KVLGATEHNLKNIS
+583 KIVGARENNLKDLTLSI
-597 VSFPLKTF
+597 PLKSF

-622 VLYSAMARKFHSDI
+622 VLYAALARRFRSDV
-636 ERVGQFDEIKGID
+636 ERVGLYDDIKGTD

-681 KLLAETWQAR
+681 KVLAETWQAK
-691 SKGLTPSHFSFNV
+691 SKGLTASHFSFNV
-704 AGGRCEIC
+704 AGGRCEVC

-721 MHFLADVYVICE
+721 MHFLADVYVVCE
-733 ECNGLRF
+733 ECGGNRF

-752 NIIDI
+752 NINDI
-757 LALTVDQAI
+757 LALTVDEAI
-766 NFFYEVPALG
+766 NFFFEVPSLG

-848 LTGHTVLVVEHN
+848 LSGHTVLVVEHN
-860 MDVIKSADHLLD
+860 LDVIKSADHVID
-872 LGPEGGDKGGHIVV
+872 LGPEGGDKGGNIVV
-886 QGTPEEVAVCK
+886 QGTPEEVADCK

-904 LKKVLNV
+904 LKKVLNL

>member
-12 ENNLKNIDVS
+12 ENNLKNINVS

-109 LRLLFS
+109 LRLLYS

-123 NCDIEVR
+123 NCDIEV
-130 KRSPEDIASELIKE
+130 KLRSPEDIARELVE
-144 YQDKRVVLTFPLDDL
+144 NYSDKRAVLTFPLDDM
-159 NPTPK
+159 NPTPN
-164 GLLSKGFTRIWLSG
+164 GLLSKGFTRIWLN
-178 EISQIEELETLPDGA
+178 EDILDLEDLEKLPEGSE
-193 QVVIDRVSIK
+193 VVIDRVSIK

-208 RLVDSLEVG
+208 RIVGSLETG
-217 FSDSKYVN
+217 FSDSKYVH
-225 VHIVDDKSLRYSKD
+225 VHIVDDKMLRYSKD
-239 LECTT
+239 LECTS
-244 CHTKFSEPEPLLFSF
+244 CHTKFSDPEPLLFSF

-265 CLECNGFGNILKF
+265 CPECNGFGNILKL
-278 DPELVIPNP
+278 DPSLVIPNP
-287 DKTLAQGAIEPFT
+287 DKTLAEGAIEPLT
-300 KPSHQPRMR
+300 KPSHQVRMR
-309 KLLENATDY
+309 KLLESAAEY
-318 GVDINKPFAK
+318 GVDVNKPFSK
-328 LSKKETGLIYEGM
+328 LPKKSVDSVYEGM
-341 GSYKGINGFFKYLER
+341 GSFKGINGFFKYLER
-356 KNYKMHVR
+356 KSYKMHVR
-364 VFLSKYRSAFDCEVC
+364 VFLSKYRSAFDCDVC
-379 GGSRLKKEALWVRI
+379 GGSRIKKEALWVKVGG
-393 NNKNIAEL
+393 KNISEL
-401 SDLSIDKLQNF
+401 SDLSIDKLKKF

-417 LSEYENQIADEI
+417 LSEYEAQIADEI

-434 SRIDFLLKV
+434 SRIIFLDKV

-451 RLAKTLSGGEAQRV
+451 RLSKTLSGGEAQRV

-512 IVEHDLDM
+512 IVEHDFDM
-520 IGSADHIIELGPLA
+520 IGSADHIVELGPMA
-534 GEGGGD
+534 GEKGGD
-540 IVYQGSVKKFIKNG
+540 IVYQGPVKNFLKNG
-554 NDSLT
+554 TNSLT
-559 KKYLLQKEGIPIP
+559 KKYLLEKEGIPVP
-572 TKRRKGSGKSL
+572 EKRRKGGSNKL
-583 KVLGATEHNLKNIS
+583 KIVGARENNLKDLTLSI
-597 VSFPLKTF
+597 PLKSF

-622 VLYSAMARKFHSDI
+622 VLYAALARRFRSDV
-636 ERVGQFDEIKGID
+636 ERVGLYDDIKGTD

-681 KLLAETWQAR
+681 KVLAETWQAK
-691 SKGLTPSHFSFNV
+691 SKGLTASHFSFNV
-704 AGGRCEIC
+704 AGGRCEVC

-721 MHFLADVYVICE
+721 MHFLADVYVVCE
-733 ECNGLRF
+733 ECGGNRF

-752 NIIDI
+752 NINDI
-757 LALTVDQAI
+757 LALTVDEAI
-766 NFFYEVPALG
+766 NFFFEVPSLG

-848 LTGHTVLVVEHN
+848 LSGHTVLVVEHN
-860 MDVIKSADHLLD
+860 LDVIKSADHVID
-872 LGPEGGDKGGHIVV
+872 LGPEGGDKGGNIVV
-886 QGTPEEVAVCK
+886 QGTPEEVADCK

-904 LKKVLNV
+904 LKKVLNL

>member
-115 KVGKTFCP
+115 KIGKTFCP
-123 NCDIEVR
+123 NCDVEV
-130 KRSPEDIASELIKE
+130 KLKSPEDIARELVSDHNNE
-144 YQDKRVVLTFPLDDL
+144 RATLTFPIDDL
-159 NPTPK
+159 NPTPR
-164 GLLSKGFTRIWLSG
+164 GLLSKGFTRILVDK
-178 EISQIEELETLPDGA
+178 EISDLEGLQELPAGA
-193 QVVIDRVSIK
+193 EVVIDRVSIK

-208 RLVDSLEVG
+208 RIVDSLETG
-217 FSDSKYVN
+217 FSDSKYVH
-225 VHIVDDKSLRYSKD
+225 VHIVDGKMIRYSKD
-239 LECTT
+239 LECTS
-244 CHTKFSEPEPLLFSF
+244 CHTKFSDPEPLLFSF

-265 CLECNGFGNILKF
+265 CTECNGFGNILKL
-278 DPELVIPNP
+278 DPSLIIPNP
-287 DKTLAQGAIEPFT
+287 DKTLAEGAIEPLT
-300 KPSHQPRMR
+300 KPSHQFRMR
-309 KLLENATDY
+309 KLLESAAEY
-318 GVDINKPFAK
+318 GVDVNKPFSK
-328 LSKKETGLIYEGM
+328 LPKKSLERVYEGM
-341 GSYKGINGFFKYLER
+341 GSFKGINGFFKYLER
-356 KNYKMHVR
+356 KSYKMHVR
-364 VFLSKYRSAFDCEVC
+364 VFLSKYRSAFDCDVC
-379 GGSRLKKEALWVRI
+379 GGSRLKKEALWVKI
-393 NNKNIAEL
+393 GDKNIAEL
-401 SDLSIDKLQNF
+401 SDLPISKLKKF
-412 FDKLE
+412 FDKLKITD
-417 LSEYENQIADEI
+417 YENQIADEI

-434 SRIDFLLKV
+434 SRVAFLVKV

-451 RLAKTLSGGEAQRV
+451 RLSKTLSGGEAQRV

-512 IVEHDLDM
+512 IVEHDFDM
-520 IGSADHIIELGPLA
+520 IGSADHIVELGPMA
-534 GEGGGD
+534 GERGGK
-540 IVYQGSVKKFIKNG
+540 IVYQGDIKAFLKNG
-554 NDSLT
+554 TDTLT
-559 KKYLLQKEGIPIP
+559 KKYLLEKEGIPIP
-572 TKRRKGSGKSL
+572 EKRRKGSSKSI
-583 KVLGATEHNLKNIS
+583 KIIGAKENNLKDLALSI
-597 VSFPLKTF
+597 PLKTF

-622 VLYSAMARKFHSDI
+622 VLYAALARRFHSEV
-636 ERVGQFDEIKGID
+636 ERVGMYDQIKGMD

-676 YDQIR
+676 YDAIR
-681 KLLAETWQAR
+681 KVLADTWQAK
-691 SKGLTPSHFSFNV
+691 SKGLTASHFSFNV
-704 AGGRCEIC
+704 AGGRCDVC

-721 MHFLADVYVICE
+721 MLFLADVYVVCE
-733 ECNGLRF
+733 ECGGNRF
-740 KKEVLDVKYKNK
+740 KKEVLDIKYKNK
-752 NIIDI
+752 NINDI
-757 LALTVDQAI
+757 LALTVNEAV
-766 NFFYEVPALG
+766 NFFFEVPSLG

-813 GKRGGNDILY
+813 GKKGGSDILY

-848 LTGHTVLVVEHN
+848 LSGHTVLVVEHN
-860 MDVIKSADHLLD
+860 LDVIKSADHIID
-872 LGPEGGDKGGHIVV
+872 LGPEGGDAGGNIVAE
-886 QGTPEEVAVCK
+886 GTPEEIAQCK

-904 LKKVLNV
+904 LRKVLKM

>member
-12 ENNLKNIDVS
+12 ENNLKNLNVS

-109 LRLLFS
+109 LRLLYS
-115 KVGKTFCP
+115 KIGKIFCP
-123 NCDIEVR
+123 NCEIEVK
-130 KRSPEDIASELIKE
+130 KRSPEDIAHELVE
-144 YQDKRVVLTFPLDDL
+144 HYSDKRAVLSFPLEDL

-164 GLLSKGFTRIWLSG
+164 GLLSKGFTRVWINGATSD
-178 EISQIEELETLPDGA
+178 IEELEEMPEGA
-193 QVVIDRVSIK
+193 EVVIDRVLIK
-203 QSSFS
+203 KSSFS
-208 RLVDSLEVG
+208 RIVDSLEAG
-217 FSDSKYVN
+217 FSDSKYVI
-225 VHIVDDKSLRYSKD
+225 VHILDGKALRFSKD
-239 LECTT
+239 LECTS

-265 CLECNGFGNILKF
+265 CSECNGFGNILKL
-278 DPELVIPNP
+278 DPDLVIPNP
-287 DKTLAQGAIEPFT
+287 EKSLAEGVVEPLT

-309 KLLENATDY
+309 KLLESAEEY
-318 GVDINKPFAK
+318 GVDTHKPFSQ
-328 LSKKETGLIYEGM
+328 LSKKSKDLVFQGM
-341 GSYKGINGFFKYLER
+341 GSFNGVNGFFKYLER
-356 KNYKMHVR
+356 KSYKMHVR
-364 VFLSKYRSAFDCEVC
+364 VFLSKYRSAFDCDVC

-393 NNKNIAEL
+393 GGKSISEL
-401 SDLSIDKLQNF
+401 SDLSIDKLRDF
-412 FDKLE
+412 FNKLE
-417 LSEYENQIADEI
+417 LSEYEGQIADEI
-429 LKQIN
+429 LKQIR

-488 LHQRDLTRLIELIK
+488 LHQRDLARLIELIK

-512 IVEHDLDM
+512 VVEHDFDM
-520 IGSADHIIELGPLA
+520 IGSADHIIELGPKA
-534 GEGGGD
+534 GEMGGD
-540 IVYQGSVKKFIKNG
+540 IVYQGDVNSFLKNG
-554 NDSLT
+554 TDSLT

-572 TKRRKGSGKSL
+572 AKRRKGSGKSL
-583 KVLGATEHNLKNIS
+583 TVVGARENNLKNLTLN
-597 VSFPLKTF
+597 FPLKTF
-605 ICVTGV
+605 ICVSGV

-622 VLYSAMARKFHSDI
+622 VLYSALARKFHSDI
-636 ERVGQFDEIKGID
+636 ERVGQYDEIKGMN

-681 KLLAETWQAR
+681 KVLADTWQAR

-704 AGGRCEIC
+704 AGGRCEVC

-721 MHFLADVYVICE
+721 MLFLADVYVICE
-733 ECNGLRF
+733 ECNGKRF
-740 KKEVLDVKYKNK
+740 KKEVLDIKYKNK

-766 NFFYEVPALG
+766 NFFFETPSLG

-813 GKRGGNDILY
+813 GRRGGSDILY

-848 LTGHTVLVVEHN
+848 LSGHTVLVVEHN
-860 MDVIKSADHLLD
+860 MDVIKSADHVID

-886 QGTPEEVAVCK
+886 QGTPEEVAECK
-897 KSHTGKF
+897 KSHTGKY
-904 LKKVLNV
+904 LKKSLGL

>member
-109 LRLLFS
+109 LRLLYS
-115 KVGKTFCP
+115 KIGKTFCP
-123 NCDIEVR
+123 NCDIEV
-130 KRSPEDIASELIKE
+130 KLKSPEDIAQELV
-144 YQDKRVVLTFPLDDL
+144 QNHSDKRAILTFPLDDM

-164 GLLSKGFTRIWLSG
+164 GLLSKGFTRLWLEG
-178 EISQIEELETLPDGA
+178 ELLDIEGIEEIPKGS
-193 QVVIDRVSIK
+193 QVVVDRISIK
-203 QSSFS
+203 ESYFS
-208 RLVDSLEVG
+208 RIVESLEAG
-217 FSDSKYVN
+217 FSDSKYVY
-225 VHIVDDKSLRYSKD
+225 VHILDGKSIRFSKD
-239 LECTT
+239 LECTS
-244 CHTKFSEPEPLLFSF
+244 CHTRFSDPEPLLFSF

-265 CLECNGFGNILKF
+265 CPECNGFGNILKL
-278 DPELVIPNP
+278 DPSLIIPNP
-287 DKTLAQGAIEPFT
+287 EKTLAEGAIEPLT
-300 KPSHQPRMR
+300 KPSHKFRMR
-309 KLLENATDY
+309 KLLESAAEY
-318 GVDINKPFAK
+318 GVDINKPFSK
-328 LSKKETGLIYEGM
+328 LSRKSIAHVYEGM
-341 GSYKGINGFFKYLER
+341 GSFKGINGFFKYLER
-356 KNYKMHVR
+356 KSYKMHVR
-364 VFLSKYRSAFDCEVC
+364 VFLSKYRSAFDCDAC
-379 GGSRLKKEALWVRI
+379 AGSRLKQEALWVRVGG
-393 NNKNIAEL
+393 KNIAEL
-401 SDLSIDKLQNF
+401 SDLSIDKLKKF

-417 LSEYENQIADEI
+417 LSEYEAQIADEI
-429 LKQIN
+429 LKQIT
-434 SRIDFLLKV
+434 SRISFLVKV

-451 RLAKTLSGGEAQRV
+451 RLSKTLSGGEAQRV

-488 LHQRDLTRLIELIK
+488 LHQRDLNRLIELIK

-512 IVEHDLDM
+512 IVEHDFDM

-534 GEGGGD
+534 GERGGD
-540 IVYQGSVKKFIKNG
+540 IVYQGAVKNFLKNG
-554 NDSLT
+554 TSSLT
-559 KKYLLQKEGIPIP
+559 KNYLLQKEGISVPE
-572 TKRRKGSGKSL
+572 KRRRGSSKSI
-583 KVLGATEHNLKNIS
+583 KIVGANENNLKNLTLSI
-597 VSFPLKTF
+597 PLKTF

-622 VLYSAMARKFHSDI
+622 VLYAAIARRFHSDI
-636 ERVGQFDEIKGID
+636 ERVGEYDEIVGMN
-649 NISDVI
+649 NISDAI

-681 KLLAETWQAR
+681 KVLADTWQAK
-691 SKGLTPSHFSFNV
+691 SKGLTASHFSFNV
-704 AGGRCEIC
+704 AGGRCEVC

-721 MHFLADVYVICE
+721 MHFLADVYVVCE
-733 ECNGLRF
+733 ECGGNRF

-752 NIIDI
+752 NVNDI
-757 LALTVDQAI
+757 LALTVDDAI
-766 NFFYEVPALG
+766 NFFYEVPSLG

-835 DVKKLLDVINKLV
+835 DVKKLLDVIDKLV
-848 LTGHTVLVVEHN
+848 FTGHTVLVVEHN
-860 MDVIKSADHLLD
+860 LDVIKSADYVID
-872 LGPEGGDKGGHIVV
+872 LGPEGGEKGGNIVV
-886 QGTPEEVAVCK
+886 QGTPEEVAQCK

-904 LKKVLNV
+904 LKKVLVS